1 MEMDSFAK
9 LEERINRAVAHI
21 DELTR
26 KFNTVEGDNSEL
38 RAKIKEL
45 EAELKEKQA
54 ALSDV
59 MERSVRLSEKVKDKI
74 EGLLGRIDG
83 YEKK

>member
-26 KFNTVEGDNSEL
+26 KFNAVEGDNSEL
-38 RAKIKEL
+38 RAKIKQL
-45 EAELKEKQA
+45 ETELKEKQT
-54 ALSDV
+54 ALTDL
-59 MERSVRLSEKVKDKI
+59 MERSTRLSEKVKDRI
-74 EGLLGRIDG
+74 EGLLGRIEG